1 MRELKGGGKSK
12 LELPT
17 TFRCLYSVM
26 DIESTLEPW
35 FKGQM
40 RVGNSP
46 LLPNVRW
53 CLIMNGPDGFRTF
66 RVKIRS
72 WSHAEPVIEHKILDT
87 ICYRRHNGGVMC
99 IRSEFGTTPGSCGT
113 SCLTKLTRTDRI
125 GRNGQT
131 CRKVQMCLDGFFV
144 HYFQNFWLM
153 AGYHHPQSVNAI
165 LAGQNQ
171 GHGP

>member
-1 MRELKGGGKSK
+1 MRELRRWKRQIGASHNIPLLIFSYGHRKY
-12 LELPT
+12 T
-17 TFRCLYSVM
+17 R
-26 DIESTLEPW
+26 TLI
-35 FKGQM
+35 Q
-40 RVGNSP
+40 RTNA

-99 IRSEFGTTPGSCGT
+99 TRSEFGTTPGSCGT

-144 HYFQNFWLM
+144 HYFQNFWLK

-165 LAGQNQ
+165 FAGQNQ